1 MRIKIMKI
9 MSILIKEVNKEEEI
23 QEDIEEVRV
32 VVIDKCSINSIVKE
46 LKKTTTIKN
55 HTVKSRTAT
64 IKEK

>member
-1 MRIKIMKI
+1 MKI
-9 MSILIKEVNKEEEI
+9 MMILIKEVNKEEEI

-46 LKKTTTIKN
+46 LKKTATIKN

>member
-1 MRIKIMKI
+1 MKI
-9 MSILIKEVNKEEEI
+9 MRILIKEVDKEEEI

-46 LKKTTTIKN
+46 LKKTPTIKN